1 MKNNVAS
8 TSLLYFWED
17 SSSFFCVPL
26 YLIHLL
32 FLIKKYISAKGR
44 IQSQG
49 HNNISIYTFIHKLYN
64 IWKLWVWLVHL
75 FFYTKLHSLEE
86 ATRSLV
92 SVLRASLMQYQ
103 SSLYICV
110 CVCVCASQKTTKF
123 LNIGTPMGAV
133 IIWLS
138 F

>member
-1 MKNNVAS
+1 M
-8 TSLLYFWED
+8 SLA
-17 SSSFFCVPL
+17 SSS
-26 YLIHLL
+26 I
-32 FLIKKYISAKGR
+32 
-44 IQSQG
+44 
-49 HNNISIYTFIHKLYN
+49 
-64 IWKLWVWLVHL
+64 
-75 FFYTKLHSLEE
+75 FYTKLHSLEE

>member
-1 MKNNVAS
+1 M
-8 TSLLYFWED
+8 SLA
-17 SSSFFCVPL
+17 SSS
-26 YLIHLL
+26 I
-32 FLIKKYISAKGR
+32 
-44 IQSQG
+44 
-49 HNNISIYTFIHKLYN
+49 
-64 IWKLWVWLVHL
+64 
-75 FFYTKLHSLEE
+75 FYTKLHSLEE

-92 SVLRASLMQYQ
+92 SMLRASLMQYQ

-110 CVCVCASQKTTKF
+110 CARQKTTKF